1 VSAPTDPKTSDVRVP
16 EDLDE
21 LRTLVNSQVWHHQ
34 IDLGHGIV
42 TPGRDRSARKL
53 QALEL
58 PALQGKSVLDVGAW
72 DGYFSFAA
80 ERLGA
85 ARVVAL
91 DSVIW
96 HNVSKFPFELARK
109 TLGSSVEDIELEV
122 LEISPETVGQ
132 FDVVLFMGVLYH
144 MRDPLAALEAVASV
158 TKELLVVETLVD
170 MTFSPRPAAA
180 FYPGTYLG
188 GDHSNWWGPNAAAV
202 VGMIAEFGFSDV
214 RIVNKPS
221 PLKHLYTTGRNLAIV
236 AHSRLSRSTNNLPL
250 GFATTDRLVIHARR

>member
-1 VSAPTDPKTSDVRVP
+1 MSAPADSITQDVPVP
-16 EDLDE
+16 EDPDE
-21 LRTLVNSQVWHHQ
+21 LRALVNSQVWHHQ

-58 PALQGKSVLDVGAW
+58 PPLTGKSVLDIGAW

-109 TLGSSVEDIELEV
+109 ALGSKVEDVELEV
-122 LEISPETVGQ
+122 LEISPETVGE
-132 FDVVLFMGVLYH
+132 FDIVLFMGVLYH
-144 MRDPLAALEAVASV
+144 MRDPMAALEAVASV

-170 MTFSPRPAAA
+170 MTFSRRAAAA
-180 FYPGTYLG
+180 FYPGTYFG
-188 GDHSNWWGPNAAAV
+188 GDHSNWWGPNAAAA
-202 VGMIAEFGFSDV
+202 VGMISEFGFSEV
-214 RIVNKPS
+214 RIVKRPS
-221 PLKHLYTTGRNLAIV
+221 LLRHLYTTGRNLAIV
-236 AHSRLSRSTNNLPL
+236 AHSRLSRTTNNLPL
-250 GFATTDRLVIHARR
+250 GFTTTDRLVIHARR